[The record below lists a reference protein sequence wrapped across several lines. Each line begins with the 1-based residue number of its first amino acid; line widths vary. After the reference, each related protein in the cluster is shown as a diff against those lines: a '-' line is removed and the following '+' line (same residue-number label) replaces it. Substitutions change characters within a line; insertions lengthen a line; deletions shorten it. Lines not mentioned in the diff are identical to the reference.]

1 MFQTHWLSD
10 AVKTVMAQV
19 NNQSYFV
26 RTGTLMTLDGSLDSQ
41 IKLEGWTKEYKFRDP
56 ADWAPV
62 VVQPRIA
69 TADELKTKLR
79 LLGLPTGGNKP
90 ELERRLAAAPV
101 YSPVLHQYR
110 QLKVAQLREAAEAK
124 GLSAVGLKHDL
135 LARLEHGLTT
145 QSPIDPIVS
154 AAAAAAAAYVRNG
167 MFY

>member
-69 TADELKTKLR
+69 TADELKTSLGWHENSPIR
-79 LLGLPTGGNKP
+79 GIGRSLLPVGKSCMYYRVCVECRYTGG
-90 ELERRLAAAPV
+90 RR
-101 YSPVLHQYR
+101 R
-110 QLKVAQLREAAEAK
+110 
-124 GLSAVGLKHDL
+124 
-135 LARLEHGLTT
+135 
-145 QSPIDPIVS
+145 
-154 AAAAAAAAYVRNG
+154 
-167 MFY
+167 